1 MKGVDGQMTGL
12 WTRSTPRSLRIHA
25 HRAAAVA
32 TMVALL
38 GILLASGGAAAPAP
52 DTAVILQGADI
63 VTLEPMYSQSLPDQ
77 NAIIHIF
84 ETLTRFG
91 DDLTLL
97 PGLAESWRLRDS
109 RTWEFRLTPGRRFQN
124 GEPLNAEA
132 VRWTLMRG
140 KEFFDKKLGD
150 VQYAYNLLDLD
161 TVEAVDD
168 VTVRIR
174 TKSASPILPL
184 HMAHSQTAP
193 MPPRYTAQTPVNTL
207 QRRPFGSGPYRVIE
221 FVPNERVMLEA
232 WSEHPQR
239 PQIRRLLFR
248 PVPEDATRLAE
259 LAAGNAD
266 IIVNV
271 PPDLIPQVERN
282 RAARVESVPGLRR
295 IFIGLRQD
303 RHPALR
309 DKRVRQ
315 AFNYA
320 FDCATMMRNLLAGKG
335 ECTGTVANVP
345 DQNPAVKPY
354 PYDQRRAAALLD
366 EAGWRMNPR
375 TNVREQGGRA
385 LEMGFDCPRGRYI
398 KDSDICQVIAADLA
412 KIGVKTDLQIF
423 DWSVY
428 VGKSARRGA
437 GFRDIY
443 LLGSGPGF
451 SCQADLALVQK
462 NSGSNRSLFDSARFE
477 EIWDELDLAF
487 DVKKRRDLCNKMQEV
502 IFDEAPLIFIW
513 FQTDIYGVSQRLVW
527 KARVDERI
535 RLHDSRLR

>member
-1 MKGVDGQMTGL
+1 MKGL
-12 WTRSTPRSLRIHA
+12 RTRLAPRSPRILA
-25 HRAAAVA
+25 RAVAAAA
-32 TMVALL
+32 TLMTLL
-38 GILLASGGAAAPAP
+38 GAMLATGGTAGPAP

-97 PGLAESWRLRDS
+97 PGLAESWRLRDA
-109 RTWEFRLTPGRRFQN
+109 RTWEFKLTPGRRFQN

-132 VRWTLMRG
+132 VRWTLLRG
-140 KEFFDKKLGD
+140 KEFYEKRIAD

-168 VTVRIR
+168 VTVRVR
-174 TKSASPILPL
+174 TKNASPILPL

-207 QRRPFGSGPYRVIE
+207 QRRPVGSGPYRVVE
-221 FVPNERVMLEA
+221 YVPNERVVLEV
-232 WSEHPQR
+232 WPEHPRR
-239 PQIRRLLFR
+239 PQISRLLFR

-282 RAARVESVPGLRR
+282 RNARVESVPGLRR

-315 AFNYA
+315 ALNYA

-354 PYDQRRAAALLD
+354 AFDQRRAAALLD

-375 TNVREQGGRA
+375 TNIREQGGRA
-385 LEMGFDCPRGRYI
+385 LELGFDCPRGRYI
-398 KDSDICQVIAADLA
+398 KDSEICQVIAADLA
-412 KIGVKTDLQIF
+412 RIGVKTDLQIF

-428 VGKSARRGA
+428 VGKSGRRGA

-451 SCQADLALVQK
+451 SCQADLALVQR
-462 NSGSNRSLFDSARFE
+462 NSGSNRSLADMARFE
-477 EIWDELDLAF
+477 EIWDELDITF
-487 DVKKRRDLCNKMQEV
+487 DVRKRRDLCYRMQEV
-502 IFDEAPLIFIW
+502 IHDEAPLIFIW
-513 FQTDIYGVSQRLVW
+513 FQTDVYGVSQRLVW

-535 RLHDSRLR
+535 RLHESRFR